1 MKYSKKYIN
10 QYKAIRLVIFKKM
23 AIFAMLSSIL
33 VSCGENA
40 GKKITNQKNTQEAT
54 SSKVL
59 PSADYSSLLINYECD
74 ITPVEVAKIFNIPE
88 TDVSIAEHQSPG
100 SCAFSLKGFG
110 QNPLGDDTP
119 INLFLEDLGKNQV
132 NKEIKSYLDNKS
144 NNEST
149 MGMGIDLSETGD
161 SYIVWQS
168 VRGMVVIMNANYDN
182 WLVLSYSPKYMY
194 KSRTQEQHDALG
206 EKTIA
211 LANYLLKKHKK

>member
-1 MKYSKKYIN
+1 
-10 QYKAIRLVIFKKM
+10 M

>member
-10 QYKAIRLVIFKKM
+10 QYKAIRLVVFKKM
-23 AIFAMLSSIL
+23 AIFAMLCSIL

-40 GKKITNQKNTQEAT
+40 GKKTTNQKNTQEAT

-88 TDVSIAEHQSPG
+88 TYVSIAEHQSPG